1 MMKISSKESVWGSQ
15 LLEQSHVVKQN
26 EHLGVPAAYFEGESC
41 SE

>member
-26 EHLGVPAAYFEGESC
+26 EHLGAPAAYFEGESC